1 MEAAVDSV
9 RLYIL
14 DSVVLETILA
24 EDGKGVI
31 FQVTQERVAH
41 LLIVAPQNTHLTQ
54 HVMFVLLNT
63 LVQKVNVCFVDEE
76 MIIWKEDAA
85 SAGVGSWFPRSNK
98 ASNAYGAVVL
108 SSAALPGIPLAKC
121 VCCQRT
127 RQRKEVCRIEWW
139 VL

>member
-24 EDGKGVI
+24 EDGKRVI

-54 HVMFVLLNT
+54 HVMLVLLNT

-76 MIIWKEDAA
+76 MII
-85 SAGVGSWFPRSNK
+85 
-98 ASNAYGAVVL
+98 
-108 SSAALPGIPLAKC
+108 
-121 VCCQRT
+121 
-127 RQRKEVCRIEWW
+127 
-139 VL
+139 

>member
-1 MEAAVDSV
+1 METAVDSV

-54 HVMFVLLNT
+54 HVMLVLLNT

-76 MIIWKEDAA
+76 MII
-85 SAGVGSWFPRSNK
+85 
-98 ASNAYGAVVL
+98 
-108 SSAALPGIPLAKC
+108 
-121 VCCQRT
+121 
-127 RQRKEVCRIEWW
+127 
-139 VL
+139 

>member
-76 MIIWKEDAA
+76 MII
-85 SAGVGSWFPRSNK
+85 
-98 ASNAYGAVVL
+98 
-108 SSAALPGIPLAKC
+108 
-121 VCCQRT
+121 
-127 RQRKEVCRIEWW
+127 
-139 VL
+139 

>member
-31 FQVTQERVAH
+31 FQVIQERVAH

-54 HVMFVLLNT
+54 HVMLVLLNT

-76 MIIWKEDAA
+76 MII
-85 SAGVGSWFPRSNK
+85 
-98 ASNAYGAVVL
+98 
-108 SSAALPGIPLAKC
+108 
-121 VCCQRT
+121 
-127 RQRKEVCRIEWW
+127 
-139 VL
+139 